1 MGVKIGVTRNGK
13 DFHNCFTIGPSSSCL
28 GSKFWR
34 NSDWLKGRNLPGAR
48 IPAETS
54 DLFRSFPV
62 VFCVTSDVTEPKT
75 SGFLATGMYRNFR
88 SSDRNRIASFVN
100 FTKTLS
106 LEGVP
111 R

>member
-1 MGVKIGVTRNGK
+1 MLPKGLNLLNPLNLVAHKIINNLYTRFK
-13 DFHNCFTIGPSSSCL
+13 IPA
-28 GSKFWR
+28 KFR
-34 NSDWLKGRNLPGAR
+34 LAQGRRNLPGAG
-48 IPAETS
+48 IPAKTS
-54 DLFRSFPV
+54 DSFRTFPV

>member
-1 MGVKIGVTRNGK
+1 MLDVL
-13 DFHNCFTIGPSSSCL
+13 L
-28 GSKFWR
+28 GSKFRR
-34 NSDWLKGRNLPGAR
+34 NSDWLKGRNLPGAG
-48 IPAETS
+48 IPTETS
-54 DLFRSFPV
+54 DSFRSFPV

-75 SGFLATGMYRNFR
+75 SGFLATGMYRKFR
-88 SSDRNRIASFVN
+88 SSDRNRNASFVN